1 MFKNFPFNAQALRS
15 TGNQAQS
22 ENGLLAIAQKNNPF
36 INNKKEV
43 RNDTPCLF

>member
-1 MFKNFPFNAQALRS
+1 MLFFYLSNAQALRS